1 MLKGVLWSSFL
12 VAILV
17 PPFPFFYARHSM
29 GAGHPTPPVAKSL
42 MPASSLSAHILFII
56 HHYSFICIYIFLIL
70 RGGGG
75 FSSTLHCKMP
85 RWFCA
90 FKLQCVGNL
99 RTGRQSHHY
108 IITHQQMEQ
117 EKVSHCLPRI
127 AQYSNVNTTN
137 QRRKQFPLFIFY
149 TKRIFEMTK

>member
-56 HHYSFICIYIFLIL
+56 HHYSFSYIYISFNFE
-70 RGGGG
+70 RGGGSLQLYTVKCRDDFVRLNYNVWG
-75 FSSTLHCKMP
+75 IYEPVDRAITTL
-85 RWFCA
+85 
-90 FKLQCVGNL
+90 
-99 RTGRQSHHY
+99 
-108 IITHQQMEQ
+108 
-117 EKVSHCLPRI
+117 
-127 AQYSNVNTTN
+127 
-137 QRRKQFPLFIFY
+137 
-149 TKRIFEMTK
+149 